1 MLELVHLVLDL
12 LEPAECR
19 EGRFMDRRARFEVN
33 VLVQEAQ
40 PKTTRAH
47 DVTTIGRL
55 VTADETEDRAL
66 TSAVSTYKS
75 DVFSR
80 INL

>member
-1 MLELVHLVLDL
+1 VLELVHLVLDL

-19 EGRFMDRRARFEVN
+19 KRRLMYRRSGFEMN

-40 PKTTRAH
+40 PKAARAH
-47 DVTTIGRL
+47 DVAPIRRL
-55 VTADETEDRAL
+55 VAADETEDRAL
-66 TSAVSTYKS
+66 TGAVSTYKS
-75 DVFSR
+75 DVFSG